1 MINNTPVIPIR
12 SNSRSENV
20 SKFSRIDIKLSL
32 LIQMYGGFLDIYNK
46 YITRTTDTTSKDG
59 LIK

>member
-20 SKFSRIDIKLSL
+20 SKFSLIDIKLSL
-32 LIQMYGGFLDIYNK
+32 LIQMYRGFLDIYNK

>member
-1 MINNTPVIPIR
+1 M
-12 SNSRSENV
+12 
-20 SKFSRIDIKLSL
+20 
-32 LIQMYGGFLDIYNK
+32 QMYGGFLDIYNK